1 MLKQGAAAPICGT
14 IRPDFLRPTQM
25 TASDP
30 RPEASAFD
38 ETSSPATDPTASGPS
53 APDGDPLRKALA
65 EAAELKD
72 AWLRARAETENVR
85 RQGQADVARAH
96 KYAIEKFAEDLLA
109 VRDALEQTVSADAL
123 VSPETLKSG
132 AELTLKALD
141 AAFARAQVREIDPAG
156 QKFDPHQHQAMQVV
170 DSDLPPN
177 TVVTVFQKGYL
188 VNDRVLRPALVTVS
202 KSPECGGDA
211 PAG

>member
-1 MLKQGAAAPICGT
+1 
-14 IRPDFLRPTQM
+14 M
-25 TASDP
+25 TAPDPHSD
-30 RPEASAFD
+30 ASFD
-38 ETSSPATDPTASGPS
+38 ETPADSERENTNAASG
-53 APDGDPLRKALA
+53 AATPDDPLLKARA
-65 EAAELKD
+65 EAEAMKD
-72 AWLRARAETENVR
+72 SWLRARAEIENVR
-85 RQGQADVARAH
+85 RQGQADVAKAH
-96 KYAIEKFAEDLLA
+96 KYAVEKFAEDLLA

-202 KSPECGGDA
+202 KSPESGGDA